1 VVLNNA
7 DQGTTEIGAFG
18 IGREE
23 DPLFIDDVVLVRQ
36 SCTAV
41 TVKFDDAAVA
51 DFFDQQIDL
60 GRKPE
65 QFARVWLHSHPG
77 SSAQPSLTDEKT
89 FDRVFGH
96 CDWALMGIVARGGES
111 YARLR
116 FNLGPMADLVIRM
129 DVEWSEPFASSDQP
143 GWLAEYKAAV
153 SEEISLLTTI
163 PDRWPGLDVWG
174 ERDFAAAFW

>member
-1 VVLNNA
+1 
-7 DQGTTEIGAFG
+7 
-18 IGREE
+18 
-23 DPLFIDDVVLVRQ
+23 VVLVRQ

-65 QFARVWLHSHPG
+65 VFARLWLHSHPG
-77 SSAQPSLTDEKT
+77 DSAQPSLTDERT

-96 CDWALMGIVARGGES
+96 CDWAVMAILARGGES

-116 FNLGPMADLVIRM
+116 FNTGPTADLVIGTE
-129 DVEWSEPFASSDQP
+129 VEWSEPFASSDQQ

-153 SEEISLLTTI
+153 REEVSMLTI
-163 PDRWPGLDVWG
+163 PDRSSAPDAWD
-174 ERDFAAAFW
+174 ERDLALAFW